1 MRGARPAWDQVQQP
15 CRGMFLP
22 SCQVHD
28 AGELTGPSSASVLV
42 MPHVLVNPQH
52 LNPCEAGGVIRC
64 GLQARLDVGPHGVPR
79 GCQLSGQ
86 ASDGGSFEAQL
97 SDRPADRPGAQ
108 ARPGSTHRVVLLS
121 ESRDLAGVFAAYP
134 SALMP
139 PDPCRDPG
147 PGRVDDLHD
156 HAPVALCD
164 HPATRAARQLV
175 TRLNIKFQSI
185 WGASHAHRPPNR
197 RADHTDR
204 NGQATHSSR

>member
-1 MRGARPAWDQVQQP
+1 MPVSSRGPRRRRSWWCHTCSSTPSTRTPAK
-15 CRGMFLP
+15 RAG
-22 SCQVHD
+22 SSD
-28 AGELTGPSSASVLV
+28 AAV
-42 MPHVLVNPQH
+42 
-52 LNPCEAGGVIRC
+52 
-64 GLQARLDVGPHGVPR
+64 QARLDMGPHGVPR

-86 ASDGGSFEAQL
+86 ASDSGPFEAQL

-108 ARPGSTHRVVLLS
+108 TCPGCAHRVVLLD
-121 ESRDLAGVFAAYP
+121 EGRDLAGVFAAYP

-139 PDPCRDPG
+139 PDPCREPG

-175 TRLNIKFQSI
+175 ARLNIKFQSI